1 MPAPLEV
8 VAAAFGV
15 AAVWLAARGHVLNWP
30 AALVNVL
37 LYAWIFW
44 QARLYANAGLQVV
57 YAALSVAGW
66 IHWRGGGAPPPVT
79 RTPRRAWWGLVATA
93 LLGTVAVRLALRATD
108 AAAPWPDAALTGL
121 SLVAQ
126 WQLMRKRADTWG
138 WWIVVNLGYI
148 TFLGGQRLWATVA
161 QYAVFLGIA
170 VHGHRRWHRLAE
182 RA

>member
-1 MPAPLEV
+1 MPSPLET

-15 AAVWLAARGHVLNWP
+15 VSVWLAARGHVLNWP

-37 LYAWIFW
+37 LYAIVFW

-66 IHWRGGGAPPPVT
+66 VHWRGGGDPPPVT
-79 RTPRRAWWGLVATA
+79 RTPRRVWWGLVAAA
-93 LLGTVAVRLALRATD
+93 LAATVVVRLALRATD

-126 WQLMRKRADTWG
+126 WQLTRKRADTWA
-138 WWIVVNLGYI
+138 WWIAVNVGYVA
-148 TFLGGQRLWATVA
+148 FLSTQRLWATVA
-161 QYAVFLGIA
+161 QYALFLGIA
-170 VHGHRRWHRLAE
+170 IDGHRRWHRMA
-182 RA
+182 APA